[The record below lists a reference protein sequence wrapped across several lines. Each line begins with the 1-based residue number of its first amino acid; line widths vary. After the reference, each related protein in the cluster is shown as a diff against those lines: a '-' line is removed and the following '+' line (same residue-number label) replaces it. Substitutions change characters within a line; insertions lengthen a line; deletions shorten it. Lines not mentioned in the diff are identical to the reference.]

1 MLSFGEIRISEEK
14 LRKIVDDAV
23 YRVLMTGRPL
33 PSIAEI
39 SPYDERS
46 ENIIK
51 GISENDLKSCIIDYR
66 CINDG
71 FSYDDFAGL
80 MLNEGIFATFPID
93 TTIRHLRRHFKIP
106 EAMIGK
112 SIGSDGNERINVTI
126 ATINDNY
133 EVLKRIMHLCG
144 YYRAYP
150 PCNDNDIPKNK
161 WVTFQ
166 FEPCKPPA
174 DTTLLNGETTLL
186 HITRSER
193 AEKILRQGFV
203 PKSKNSSFRYPERI
217 YFLKGSMKNKWIQVA
232 SMLYAAAETAI
243 YSDGKPLRRRYS
255 CITVDIDNIPK
266 NIEFFADANFK
277 GGVYTEEYIPPSAIV
292 SVEKEWITIRKK

>member
-1 MLSFGEIRISEEK
+1 MISFGKISISEEK
-14 LRKIVDDAV
+14 LRDFIDDAV
-23 YRVLMTGRPL
+23 YRVLLSERPL
-33 PSIAEI
+33 PNLAEI
-39 SPYDERS
+39 SPYDKKA
-46 ENIIK
+46 ENIVK
-51 GISENDLKSCIIDYR
+51 EVSEDNLKSCIIDYR
-66 CINDG
+66 CIDDG
-71 FSYDDFAGL
+71 FSYDDFGGL
-80 MLNEGIFATFPID
+80 MLKEGIFATFPID
-93 TTIRHLRRHFKIP
+93 TTIKYLRRHFKIP

-126 ATINDNY
+126 ATINNNY

-150 PCNDNDIPKNK
+150 SCNDNDIPKNK

-174 DTTLLNGETTLL
+174 DTTVLNGETTLL

-193 AEKILRQGFV
+193 AEKIIRQGFV

-217 YFLKGSMKNKWIQVA
+217 YFLKGSMKDKWTQVA
-232 SMLYAAAETAI
+232 SMLCAAAETAI
-243 YSDGKPLRRRYS
+243 YSDGKLLRRQYS
-255 CITVDIDNIPK
+255 CITVEINKISK

-292 SVEKEWITIRKK
+292 SVEDEWIAIRKK